1 MCPGCLTTAAA
12 LAVAGAT
19 VAGKLTAFTVK
30 LLHKT
35 GQERPDPA
43 KEPYDGG
50 SIDTGND
57 LKGAPST

>member
-19 VAGKLTAFTVK
+19 VAGRLTAFTVK
-30 LLHKT
+30 LLHRT
-35 GQERPDPA
+35 GQQRPDPA
-43 KEPYDGG
+43 KEPRDGG

-57 LKGAPST
+57 LKGASCT